1 MKNLSSG
8 TNELSKSIGVHHS
21 DKRFVYRRDLSL
33 PREERK
39 IAKTMAEQLQ
49 LMEQYIAYIPEV
61 DLHRRNKIRTAVATG
76 NYIIDPA
83 SIAEK
88 FLQFENGLY
97 GKKS

>member
-1 MKNLSSG
+1 MKNLSNG
-8 TNELSKSIGVHHS
+8 TNELTKSIGVQHG

-33 PREERK
+33 PQEERK

-49 LMEQYIAYIPEV
+49 LMEQHIAQLPEV
-61 DLHRRNKIRTAVATG
+61 DLQRRNKIRTAIATG
-76 NYIIDPA
+76 SYVIDPA

-88 FLQFENGLY
+88 FLQFETGLY